1 MLLNLLCQNKNIVAY
16 WIVTIVKN
24 DKYFDEKRVRDLKAS
39 QERSSLLHGSIKQ
52 YKLQRLEVDNLIYLN
67 GFSS

>member
-1 MLLNLLCQNKNIVAY
+1 MLCQNKNIVAY

-24 DKYFDEKRVRDLKAS
+24 DKYFDEKRVRDLEASVS
-39 QERSSLLHGSIKQ
+39 QERSALLHGSIKQ
-52 YKLQRLEVDNLIYLN
+52 SKLQRLEVDNLIYLN